1 MTAMY
6 GSNFVPSETTAFT
19 SVQYGAVQEEVAVNR
34 TVCFYQD
41 QQHLSVAKRP
51 AIASNTKGSSKEKA
65 HVGKGPMD
73 FQFLSVF

>member
-1 MTAMY
+1 MFLDWCKKERAIQLKI
-6 GSNFVPSETTAFT
+6 SLLFKKK
-19 SVQYGAVQEEVAVNR
+19 EEVAVNR